1 MKPTI
6 TLEGEKAR
14 ATAYRAV
21 NKIYDVVRSTFG
33 PEGRNALLFR
43 AWNRGSRIT
52 NDGVTVAECITPRD
66 LHERLVADVVKESAK
81 KTNEKVGDGTTFT
94 IIIVGHLFNKLYKLL
109 SGQDGGI
116 DIGNNSSNVGVMSL
130 KKEIIKSA
138 KNIKELVRKASKKVK
153 SLKDLEKIATV
164 SVQDEELGKIVAKM
178 AWVVGEDGFIDV
190 IEGYKGE
197 IETEVIKGFKF
208 PAKVSGKA
216 FVNNPSKFEMLAQ
229 DCPVLI
235 TNYALDNI
243 KQIMYPLAEILKKN
257 PKLIIIAPQFS
268 ESVLESFWKTM
279 FVVSPQ
285 GQVSRRGIDIFP
297 VKTPSLRT
305 EQFED
310 LAIYCKAKFINKDKG
325 EKVENMSVSD
335 LGFLEKLI
343 VKDSEAKEDAI
354 ATGGGGTK
362 EIVLGELKDKKEFK
376 TQYTPVEQR
385 IEILKKQ
392 RDETKTDTFKKLLDR
407 RIASMAS
414 AVGIIR
420 VGGSTDAENL
430 YQKLKIEDCV
440 YACKAALKGGYV
452 KGGGLCL
459 KEIAETLPDDD
470 ILKETL
476 LSPYEQIQSSVDGE
490 LEIGEDIID
499 PADVIYYGIEHAVGI
514 VSNLITLDS
523 IIAEVEDYGQ
533 HDGEYAIA
541 KQIQQFVISDKIN
554 KGQLKESEEEAW
566 KDAKGGLT
574 DEEFISLDKG

>member
-6 TLEGEKAR
+6 TLQGDKAR
-14 ATAYRAV
+14 ETAYKAV
-21 NKIYDVVRSTFG
+21 NKIYNVVRATFG

-66 LHERLVADVVKESAK
+66 IHERLVADVVKESAK

-94 IIIVGHLFNKLYKLL
+94 TIFVGHLFNKLYKLL

-116 DIGNNSSNVGVMSL
+116 DVGNSSNIGVISL
-130 KKEIIKSA
+130 KKQIIKSA
-138 KNIKELVRKASKKVK
+138 KNIQELVKNNAKKIET
-153 SLKDLEKIATV
+153 LKDLEKIATV
-164 SVQDEELGKIVAKM
+164 SVQDEELGKTVAKM
-178 AWVVGEDGFIDV
+178 AWEVGLDGFIDV
-190 IEGYKGE
+190 VEGYKGE
-197 IETEVIKGFKF
+197 IETEIIKGFKF
-208 PAKVSGKA
+208 PAKVPGKA

-257 PKLIIIAPQFS
+257 PKLIIVAPQFS
-268 ESVLESFWKTM
+268 ESVLEAFWKTM
-279 FVVSPQ
+279 FAVNQQ
-285 GQVSRRGIDIFP
+285 GQVSRRGVDIYP

-310 LAIYCKAKFINKDKG
+310 LSIYCKAKFINKDKG
-325 EKVENMSVSD
+325 EKLENMD
-335 LGFLEKLI
+335 INNLGFLGKLI

-354 ATGGGGTK
+354 ATGGAGTK
-362 EIVLGELKDKKEFK
+362 NIIGKLDNGTEVEGVS
-376 TQYTPVEQR
+376 PVQER
-385 IEILKKQ
+385 INILKKQ
-392 RDETKTDTFKKLLDR
+392 KEETKTDVFKKLLDR

-452 KGGGLCL
+452 KGGGICL
-459 KEIAETLPDDD
+459 KEISETLTDDD
-470 ILKETL
+470 ILKETCL
-476 LSPYEQIQSSVDGE
+476 APYEQIQSSVDGG
-490 LEIGEDIID
+490 LEISEDIID

-523 IIAEVEDYGQ
+523 ITAEIEDYGQ

-541 KQIQQFVISDKIN
+541 KQIQEFVVSDKIN
-554 KGQLKESEEEAW
+554 KGQLKESESEAW

-574 DEEFISLDKG
+574 DDEFIALDRG

>member
-1 MKPTI
+1 MDKPTI
-6 TLEGEKAR
+6 TLQGDKAR
-14 ATAYRAV
+14 EVAHRAV
-21 NKIYDVVRSTFG
+21 NKIYNVVRSTFG

-43 AWNRGSRIT
+43 AWNRGNRIT
-52 NDGVTVAECITPRD
+52 NDGVTVAECITPKD

-94 IIIVGHLFNKLYKLL
+94 IIFVGHLFNKLYKTL

-116 DIGNNSSNVGVMSL
+116 DVGNSSNIGVISL
-130 KKEIIKSA
+130 KKETIKSA
-138 KNIKELVRKASKKVK
+138 KNIKELVRKSAKKVK
-153 SLKDLEKIATV
+153 DLKDLEKIATV
-164 SVQDEELGKIVAKM
+164 SVQDEELGKTVAKM
-178 AWVVGEDGFIDV
+178 AWEVGLDGFIDV
-190 IEGYKGE
+190 VEGYKGE

-208 PAKVSGKA
+208 PAKVPGKA

-243 KQIMYPLAEILKKN
+243 KQIMYPLAEILKRN

-279 FVVSPQ
+279 FAVNQQ
-285 GQVSRRGIDIFP
+285 GQVSRRGVDIFP

-310 LAIYCKAKFINKDKG
+310 LSIYCKAKFINKDKG
-325 EKVENMSVSD
+325 HKVENMSIGD
-335 LGFLEKLI
+335 LGFLGKLI

-354 ATGGGGTK
+354 ATGGAGTDNVMGSLNNGTK
-362 EIVLGELKDKKEFK
+362 IEGVS
-376 TQYTPVEQR
+376 PVQER
-385 IEILKKQ
+385 INILKKQ
-392 RDETKTDTFKKLLDR
+392 REETKTDTFKKLLDR

-452 KGGGLCL
+452 KGGGVCL
-459 KEIAETLPDDD
+459 KEIAETLSDAD

-476 LSPYEQIQSSVDGE
+476 SAPYEQIQSSVDGG

-523 IIAEVEDYGQ
+523 IIAEIEDYGQ
-533 HDGEYAIA
+533 HDGEFAIA
-541 KQIQQFVISDKIN
+541 KQIQEFVISDKIN
-554 KGQLKESEEEAW
+554 KGQMKESETEAW
-566 KDAKGGLT
+566 KDANGGLT
-574 DEEFISLDKG
+574 NDEVIALDRG

>member
-1 MKPTI
+1 MDKPTI
-6 TLEGEKAR
+6 TLQGDKAR
-14 ATAYRAV
+14 EVAHRAV
-21 NKIYDVVRSTFG
+21 NKIYNVVRSTFG

-43 AWNRGSRIT
+43 AWNRGNRIT
-52 NDGVTVAECITPRD
+52 NDGVTVAECITPKD

-94 IIIVGHLFNKLYKLL
+94 IIFVGHLFNKLYKTL

-116 DIGNNSSNVGVMSL
+116 DVGNSSNIGVISL
-130 KKEIIKSA
+130 KKETIKSA
-138 KNIKELVRKASKKVK
+138 KNIKELVRKSAKKVK
-153 SLKDLEKIATV
+153 DLKDLEKIATV
-164 SVQDEELGKIVAKM
+164 SVQDEELGKTVAKM
-178 AWVVGEDGFIDV
+178 AWEVGLDGFIDV
-190 IEGYKGE
+190 VEGYKGE

-208 PAKVSGKA
+208 PAKVPGKA

-243 KQIMYPLAEILKKN
+243 KQIMYPLAEILKRN

-279 FVVSPQ
+279 FAVNQQ
-285 GQVSRRGIDIFP
+285 GQVSRRGVDIFP

-310 LAIYCKAKFINKDKG
+310 LSIYCKAKFINKDKG
-325 EKVENMSVSD
+325 HKVENMSIGD
-335 LGFLEKLI
+335 LGFLGKLI

-354 ATGGGGTK
+354 ATGGAGTDNVMGSLNNGTK
-362 EIVLGELKDKKEFK
+362 IEGVS
-376 TQYTPVEQR
+376 PVQER
-385 IEILKKQ
+385 INILKKQ
-392 RDETKTDTFKKLLDR
+392 REETKTDTFKKLLDR

-452 KGGGLCL
+452 KGGGVCL
-459 KEIAETLPDDD
+459 KEIAETLSDAD

-476 LSPYEQIQSSVDGE
+476 SAPYEQIQSSVDGG

-523 IIAEVEDYGQ
+523 IIAETEDYGQ
-533 HDGEYAIA
+533 HDGEFAIA
-541 KQIQQFVISDKIN
+541 KQIQEFVISDKIN
-554 KGQLKESEEEAW
+554 KGQMKESETEAW
-566 KDAKGGLT
+566 KDANGGLT
-574 DEEFISLDKG
+574 NDEVIALDRG

>member
-6 TLEGEKAR
+6 TLQGDKAR
-14 ATAYRAV
+14 ETAYKAV
-21 NKIYDVVRSTFG
+21 NKIYNVVRATFG
-33 PEGRNALLFR
+33 PEGRNVLLFR

-66 LHERLVADVVKESAK
+66 IHERLVADVVKESAK

-94 IIIVGHLFNKLYKLL
+94 TIFVGHLFNKLYKLL

-116 DIGNNSSNVGVMSL
+116 AVGNSSNIGVISL
-130 KKEIIKSA
+130 KKQIIKSA
-138 KNIKELVRKASKKVK
+138 KNIQELVKNNAKKIET
-153 SLKDLEKIATV
+153 LKDLEKIATV
-164 SVQDEELGKIVAKM
+164 SVQDEGLGKTVAKM
-178 AWVVGEDGFIDV
+178 AWEVGLDGFIDV
-190 IEGYKGE
+190 VEGYKGE
-197 IETEVIKGFKF
+197 IETEIIKGFKF
-208 PAKVSGKA
+208 PAKVPGKA

-257 PKLIIIAPQFS
+257 PKLIIVAPQFS
-268 ESVLESFWKTM
+268 EPVLETFWKTM
-279 FVVSPQ
+279 FAVNQQ
-285 GQVSRRGIDIFP
+285 GQVSRRGIDIYP

-310 LAIYCKAKFINKDKG
+310 LSIYCKAKFINKDKG
-325 EKVENMSVSD
+325 EKLENMDVSN
-335 LGFLEKLI
+335 LGFLGKLI

-354 ATGGGGTK
+354 ATGGAGTK
-362 EIVLGELKDKKEFK
+362 NVIGKLDNGTEVEGVS
-376 TQYTPVEQR
+376 PVQER
-385 IEILKKQ
+385 INILKKQ
-392 RDETKTDTFKKLLDR
+392 KEETKTDVFKKLLDR

-452 KGGGLCL
+452 KGGGVCL
-459 KEIAETLPDDD
+459 KEIAETLTDDD
-470 ILKETL
+470 ILKETCL
-476 LSPYEQIQSSVDGE
+476 APYEQIQSSVDGG
-490 LEIGEDIID
+490 LEISEDIID

-523 IIAEVEDYGQ
+523 ITAEIEDYGQ

-541 KQIQQFVISDKIN
+541 KQIQEFVTSDKIN
-554 KGQLKESEEEAW
+554 KGQLKESESEAW

-574 DEEFISLDKG
+574 DDEFIALDRG

>member
-6 TLEGEKAR
+6 TLQGDKAR
-14 ATAYRAV
+14 ETAYRAV
-21 NKIYDVVRSTFG
+21 NKIYNVVKSTFG

-66 LHERLVADVVKESAK
+66 AHERLVADVVKESAK

-94 IIIVGHLFNKLYKLL
+94 MIFVGHLFNKLYKQL
-109 SGQDGGI
+109 SGQEGGI
-116 DIGNNSSNVGVMSL
+116 SIGNNNIGVISL
-130 KKEIIKSA
+130 KKEIVKSA
-138 KNIKELVRKASKKVK
+138 KNIKELVRKASNKVK

-164 SVQDEELGKIVAKM
+164 SVQDEDLGKIVAKM
-178 AWVVGEDGFIDV
+178 AYEVGEDGFIDV

-208 PAKVSGKA
+208 PAKISGKA
-216 FVNNPSKFEMLAQ
+216 FVNNPSKFEMVAQ

-243 KQIMYPLAEILKKN
+243 KQIMYPLAEILKKT
-257 PKLIIIAPQFS
+257 PKLIIVAPQFS
-268 ESVLESFWKTM
+268 ESVLEAFWKTM
-279 FVVSPQ
+279 FAVNQQ
-285 GQVSRRGIDIFP
+285 GQAVRKGIDIYP
-297 VKTPSLRT
+297 VKSPSLRT

-325 EKVENMSVSD
+325 ERIENMDVSN
-335 LGFLEKLI
+335 LGFLGKLI
-343 VKDSEAKEDAI
+343 VKDSESKEDAI
-354 ATGGGGTK
+354 ATGGKGTEEGVGK
-362 EIVLGELKDKKEFK
+362 LDNGTELKTES
-376 TQYTPVEQR
+376 PVKQR
-385 IEILKKQ
+385 IEMLKKQ
-392 RDETKTDTFKKLLDR
+392 KAETKTDTFKKLLDR

-414 AVGIIR
+414 AIGIIR

-452 KGGGLCL
+452 KGGGICL

-476 LSPYEQIQSSVDGE
+476 FSPYEQIQSSVDGGI
-490 LEIGEDIID
+490 EIGEDIID
-499 PADVIYYGIEHAVGI
+499 PTDVIYYGIEHAIGI

-523 IIAEVEDYGQ
+523 ITAEIEDNGM
-533 HDGEYAIA
+533 HDGMYAIA
-541 KQIQQFVISDKIN
+541 KQIQDFVISDKIN
-554 KGQLKESEEEAW
+554 KGQMKESETEAW

>member
-6 TLEGEKAR
+6 TLQGDKAR
-14 ATAYRAV
+14 EVAYRAV
-21 NKIYDVVRSTFG
+21 NKIYNVVRSTFG

-66 LHERLVADVVKESAK
+66 IHERLVAEVVKESAK

-94 IIIVGHLFNKLYKLL
+94 TIFVGHLFNKLYKLL

-116 DIGNNSSNVGVMSL
+116 DVGNSSNIGVISL

-138 KNIKELVRKASKKVK
+138 KNVKELVRKEAKKVE

-178 AWVVGEDGFIDV
+178 AWEVGTDGFIDV
-190 IEGYKGE
+190 VEGYKGE
-197 IETEVIKGFKF
+197 IETEIIKGFKF
-208 PAKVSGKA
+208 PAKVPGKA

-279 FVVSPQ
+279 FAVNQQ
-285 GQVSRRGIDIFP
+285 GQVSRRGVDIFP

-310 LAIYCKAKFINKDKG
+310 LSIYCKAKFINKDKG
-325 EKVENMSVSD
+325 QKVENMSIGD
-335 LGFLEKLI
+335 LGFLGKLI

-354 ATGGGGTK
+354 ATGGAGAENSMGKLDNGT
-362 EIVLGELKDKKEFK
+362 EIKGVS
-376 TQYTPVEQR
+376 PVEERVQ
-385 IEILKKQ
+385 ILKAQ

-459 KEIAETLPDDD
+459 KEISEKLEDND
-470 ILKETL
+470 ILKETCL
-476 LSPYEQIQSSVDGE
+476 APYEQIQSSVDGG

-523 IIAEVEDYGQ
+523 ITAEIEDYGQ

-541 KQIQQFVISDKIN
+541 KQIQEFVASDKIN
-554 KGQLKESEEEAW
+554 KGQLKESEAEAW

-574 DEEFISLDKG
+574 DDEFISLDKG

>member
-6 TLEGEKAR
+6 TLTGAKAR
-14 ATAYRAV
+14 KTVYEAV
-21 NKIYDVVRSTFG
+21 NKIYNIVKSTFG

-52 NDGVTVAECITPRD
+52 NDGVTVAECITPKD

-94 IIIVGHLFNKLYKLL
+94 IIFVGHLFNKLYKQL

-116 DIGNNSSNVGVMSL
+116 DISSSSNIGVISL

-138 KNIKELVRKASKKVK
+138 KNIKELVRKSSTKIK

-178 AWVVGEDGFIDV
+178 AWEVGEDGFIDV

-197 IETEVIKGFKF
+197 IETEIIKGFKF
-208 PAKVSGKA
+208 PAKVPGKA

-257 PKLIIIAPQFS
+257 PKLIIITPQFS

-279 FVVSPQ
+279 FAVNQQ
-285 GQVSRRGIDIFP
+285 GQISRRGIDIFP

-325 EKVENMSVSD
+325 EKIENMSIGD
-335 LGFLEKLI
+335 LGFLGKLI

-354 ATGGGGTK
+354 ATGGAGMEEKVIGKLDNGTK
-362 EIVLGELKDKKEFK
+362 IEGVSPAQE
-376 TQYTPVEQR
+376 R

-392 RDETKTDTFKKLLDR
+392 REETKTDTFKKLLDR

-459 KEIAETLPDDD
+459 KEIAEKLPDDD

-476 LSPYEQIQSSVDGE
+476 FAPYEQIQSSVDGG

-499 PADVIYYGIEHAVGI
+499 PTDVIYYGIEHAVGI

-533 HDGEYAIA
+533 HDGEFAIA
-541 KQIQQFVISDKIN
+541 KQIQEFVISDKIN
-554 KGQLKESEEEAW
+554 KGQLKESEAEAW

-574 DEEFISLDKG
+574 DDEFISLDRG

>member
-6 TLEGEKAR
+6 TLQGDKAR
-14 ATAYRAV
+14 EVAHRAV
-21 NKIYDVVRSTFG
+21 NKIYNVVKSTFG

-52 NDGVTVAECITPRD
+52 NDGVTVAECISPKD
-66 LHERLVADVVKESAK
+66 IHERLVADVVKESAK

-94 IIIVGHLFNKLYKLL
+94 TIFAGHLFNKLYKLL
-109 SGQDGGI
+109 SGQEGGI
-116 DIGNNSSNVGVMSL
+116 NVGSSSNIGVISL
-130 KKEIIKSA
+130 KKEIVDSA
-138 KNIKELVRKASKKVK
+138 KNIKELVKKASKQVK

-164 SVQDEELGKIVAKM
+164 SVQDEELGKTVAKM
-178 AWVVGEDGFIDV
+178 AWEVGLDGFIDV
-190 IEGYKGE
+190 VEGYKGE

-208 PAKVSGKA
+208 PAKISGKA
-216 FVNNPSKFEMLAQ
+216 FVNNPAKFEMMAQ

-243 KQIMYPLAEILKKN
+243 KQIAQPIGEILKKN
-257 PKLIIIAPQFS
+257 PKIIIIAPQFS
-268 ESVLESFWKTM
+268 ESVLEQFWKTM
-279 FVVSPQ
+279 FAVNQQ

-297 VKTPSLRT
+297 VKSPSLRT

-310 LAIYCKAKFINKDKG
+310 LAIYCKAKFINKEKG
-325 EKVENMSVSD
+325 EKIENISISD
-335 LGFLEKLI
+335 LGFLGKLI

-354 ATGGGGTK
+354 ATGGAGMEDIMGNLDNGT
-362 EIVLGELKDKKEFK
+362 EIKGVS
-376 TQYTPVEQR
+376 PVQER
-385 IEILKKQ
+385 INILKKQ
-392 RDETKTDTFKKLLDR
+392 RDETKADMFKKLLDR

-459 KEIAETLPDDD
+459 KEIAETLPDTN

-476 LSPYEQIQSSVDGE
+476 LAPYEQIQSSVDGG

-499 PADVIYYGIEHAVGI
+499 PTDVIYYGIEYAVGI

-523 IIAEVEDYGQ
+523 ITAEVEDMGV
-533 HDGEYAIA
+533 HDGMYAIA
-541 KQIQQFVISDKIN
+541 KQIQNFVVSDKIN

-574 DEEFISLDKG
+574 DDEFIALDKG